1 MNGKKIRSIRMINE
15 EDFLKNYPEVA
26 EKVLQEGA
34 VVILKD
40 ERPKF
45 VYLDFDKFLVMASI
59 FFREVDALEA
69 AAEAGRRHQAD
80 GKA

>member
-1 MNGKKIRSIRMINE
+1 MISE
-15 EDFLKNYPEVA
+15 EDFLAKYPEVA

-40 ERPKF
+40 ERPKY
-45 VYLDFDKFLVMASI
+45 VYMDFAKFLVMASI

-69 AAEAGRRHQAD
+69 ATEEGRRHQAD

>member
-1 MNGKKIRSIRMINE
+1 MRSIRMISE

-40 ERPKF
+40 ERPKY
-45 VYLDFDKFLVMASI
+45 VYMDFAKFLVMASI
-59 FFREVDALEA
+59 FFSEVDDLESAEA
-69 AAEAGRRHQAD
+69 AALRHQAD